1 MNISKILYKPLKEPL
16 NMHLKITISER
27 TDQKVKYIHKDFDIN
42 IVPGKVSFW
51 TGSQRI
57 TVYRKP
63 DAINNLPNNDADAFV
78 QQVSTVL
85 NPVSLKLN
93 FNGSPT
99 VIEQQETL
107 WKKWL
112 NTRTNIENS
121 FAGNWVEKALTII
134 DRKLLPGE
142 NLTSNLMQD
151 LFLNEYFRN
160 VYQVNFTENIFRGER
175 TVYGFCPA
183 PIQFGEKWRIKPL
196 PTGCLIKFSGKKAE
210 IHDQPGFNRWLKT
223 KTDDRI
229 EEIRVD
235 GFYQV
240 DAATGWCNAIET
252 RYQLTTGNYEKTLD
266 IFLTTHE

>member
-1 MNISKILYKPLKEPL
+1 
-16 NMHLKITISER
+16 MHLKITISEK
-27 TDQKVKYIHKDFDIN
+27 TDQKVESIHKGFDIN

-51 TGSQRI
+51 TGCQNI
-57 TVYRKP
+57 TVFRKP
-63 DAINNLPNNDADAFV
+63 DAINNLPGNDANAFV

-85 NPVSLKLN
+85 NQVSLKLD
-93 FNGSPT
+93 FKGSPIA
-99 VIEQQETL
+99 IEQQETL

-121 FAGNWVEKALTII
+121 FAGNWVEKALTTI

-142 NLTSNLMQD
+142 NLTSYMMQD

-160 VYQVNFTENIFRGER
+160 VYQVTFTENIFHGKR

-196 PTGCLIKFSGKKAE
+196 PTGCLIKFSGQKAE
-210 IHDQPGFNRWLKT
+210 IHDEPRFNRWLKT

-240 DAATGWCNAIET
+240 DAATGWCNVIESH
-252 RYQLTTGNYEKTLD
+252 YQLTTGNYEKTLD
-266 IFLTTHE
+266 IFLTTHD